1 MDLSLCNR
9 YNLYSRELVGW
20 IVGWWGGGGGIGFG
34 GGVGSV
40 SLHQNTKKQLHLQ
53 HPQTTTK

>member
-1 MDLSLCNR
+1 MDLPLCNR
-9 YNLYSRELVGW
+9 SNLYGRELVGW
-20 IVGWWGGGGGIGFG
+20 IVGWWVGSGMGFG
-34 GGVGSV
+34 GGVGGV